1 MRAFKKA
8 LLATLSVGVVS
19 VAVAASAMAAAPTIS
34 SPEYADGTV
43 SVAVENG
50 TADEQLTVV
59 IFKDGAASDA
69 NGLESGEIL
78 YIDQDAGNANIF
90 TATTAM
96 GLKGNYVVPA
106 ENDTT
111 GDGTLSYGTYT
122 IRVGGSN
129 YDAFAEATF
138 EITAPE
144 DEPQFTYGDCDGI
157 DGIDGRDPAA
167 ILKYIAGTL
176 DPTFTEVQL
185 LAADCD
191 GISGIDGRD
200 PSAVLKYIAGT
211 RTADLGTAE

>member
-19 VAVAASAMAAAPTIS
+19 AAVAASAMAAAAPTIS
-34 SPEYADGTV
+34 SSEYTNGTV
-43 SVAVENG
+43 SVAVANG

-78 YIDQDAGNANIF
+78 YIDQDAGNAKIF

-129 YDAFAEATF
+129 YDAFAETTF
-138 EITAPE
+138 EVAATEPPYVKGDANSDNMV
-144 DEPQFTYGDCDGI
+144 DEMDATKVLNYCVELD
-157 DGIDGRDPAA
+157 
-167 ILKYIAGTL
+167 TL
-176 DPTFTEVQL
+176 NETQM
-185 LAADCD
+185 LAANTNGDSVVDEMDATDILNYCVELPNN
-191 GISGIDGRD
+191 IS
-200 PSAVLKYIAGT
+200 PVA
-211 RTADLGTAE
+211 